1 MTKKLKTLRKLPWSA
16 IFAAIITI
24 ISSGW
29 ATDAIKGD
37 VLFGLEDRKVYVAVL
52 VTLLFFI
59 AFLWLYLKR
68 LDFLSVRT
76 LLQEEVVPH
85 KAIVILLSPSEPR
98 LPVKIVDGF
107 KFMDDKTLKVD
118 LSGKPRNI
126 EEDIDNLNK
135 IRWNWQQILRG
146 LVPHM
151 SSLRHIYLIGSKGID
166 GSFKDLNKAKD
177 FIGKYFENI
186 KIIKHDRAVDF
197 ENFDMLVKTLEKA
210 ILLLK
215 KHGLSEKDIVIDV
228 TGGQKT
234 TSIAGAMITIN
245 SVVTFQYVQTLPPF
259 KVWGYDVHYVSSSM
273 V

>member
-1 MTKKLKTLRKLPWSA
+1 MTKKLKTLRKLPWLG
-16 IFAAIITI
+16 IFAAMLTI
-24 ISSGW
+24 LSAGW
-29 ATDAIKGD
+29 AADAIKGD
-37 VLFGLEDRKVYVAVL
+37 VLFGLEDKKVYVAVL

-107 KFMDDKTLKVD
+107 KFMYDKTLKVD
-118 LSGKPRNI
+118 LTGESRNI
-126 EEDIDNLNK
+126 EEDIDKLNK

-151 SSLRHIYLIGSKGID
+151 SSLEHVYLVGSKGD
-166 GSFKDLNKAKD
+166 TGSFKDLNKAKA
-177 FIGKYFENI
+177 FIGKYLNNI

-197 ENFDMLVKTLEKA
+197 ENFDMLVKALEKA

-215 KHGLSEKDIVIDV
+215 KHDLSERDIVIDV
-228 TGGQKT
+228 TGGHKT

-259 KVWGYDVHYVSSSM
+259 KVWGYDVHYVSSSI